1 MDKTD
6 SFKTIVPATISIT
19 ILVQFQYFHKHLIS
33 SLNIKMPIN
42 ISKTS
47 EETYKIEAKKF
58 FFSKILNILIL
69 VFHVHINKLLIMLVM
84 ILIMSKVSLIHR
96 LFLPFFNCLLYAIV

>member
-1 MDKTD
+1 LDKTD

-33 SLNIKMPIN
+33 SLNIKIPIN
-42 ISKTS
+42 ISKTN
-47 EETYKIEAKKF
+47 EDTDNIEDHLAKKIY
-58 FFSKILNILIL
+58 FSKILNILIL

-84 ILIMSKVSLIHR
+84 ILIMNKVSPIHR
-96 LFLPFFNCLLYAIV
+96 LFLAFF